1 MLRALARP
9 EARPTSVDMGR
20 AYAARRVYAWKP
32 RELVLDRAEPVFIVP
47 DEEWAGRMLTGAAD
61 AVSGRASLVDSH
73 GVVVVVSDAPKD
85 HAGFKAADLIPL
97 ADALHHHA
105 MARARFVSIH
115 ERPNGRA
122 FFQSAFAAYLE
133 RSGEIAAPSLY
144 RETVAFVD
152 AMRTPSYGTLR
163 QHRLDVDLA
172 AIAADLAQAGFLE
185 RHVTPILQDAGARGS
200 VVTFSTLDP
209 VRVAERR
216 SLLDLVLGGEP
227 SHAMMDALFE
237 RNVDA
242 AMKVAL
248 RSLQQPGRATLEARI
263 GCYFA
268 FNAGNPTRHHALS
281 VAMRYA
287 SVIRAVGV
295 EAERASVDAG
305 RCDVAAPTQHI

>member
-9 EARPTSVDMGR
+9 EAQLTSVDMGR
-20 AYAARRVYAWKP
+20 AYAASRVYAWRP
-32 RELVLDRAEPVFIVP
+32 RELALETAEPVFIVP
-47 DEEWAGRMLTGAAD
+47 DEEWTGRMLTGAAA

-73 GVVVVVSDAPKD
+73 GVVVSDPRNDDAP
-85 HAGFKAADLIPL
+85 FEAADLAPL

-105 MARARFVSIH
+105 VARARFVSIH

-122 FFQSAFAAYLE
+122 LFRSALAAYQE
-133 RSGEIAAPSLY
+133 RSSAVAPALY
-144 RETVAFVD
+144 REAVAFVD

-163 QHRLDVDLA
+163 QHRMDVDLA
-172 AIAADLAQAGFLE
+172 AIAGDLAQAGFLE
-185 RHVTPILQDAGARGS
+185 RHVTPILYDAGARGS

-209 VRVAERR
+209 VRIAERR
-216 SLLDLVLGGEP
+216 SVLDLVLGGEP

-248 RSLQQPGRATLEARI
+248 RSLQQEGRATLEARI

-268 FNAGNPTRHHALS
+268 FNAGNPTRRHALS

-287 SVIRAVGV
+287 SVIRTIGV
-295 EAERASVDAG
+295 EAERASVDAD
-305 RCDVAAPTQHI
+305 RRDADATHLTN